1 VPSLTLCVI
10 ARDEERFLGECL
22 KSGRDHVDEIVVVDT
37 GSRDRTRA
45 IAAEAGARIVDFA
58 WCDDFSAAR
67 NVALDAA
74 RGTHVLVLDA
84 DERLVD
90 PSRSLRRAATNPR
103 FAIGL
108 LAVHDA
114 TTLDSRSADV
124 LSGRARLWNPCYVP
138 RFFLRDPAL
147 RFTRRVH
154 ETITGD
160 PLRLAAFLSAHN
172 AVLQPLEA
180 AIVHLGEVPALR
192 AERGKRAR
200 NMRLLERGLADDP
213 ADGDLAGFLALE
225 LMRSGDAKV
234 ARALGEKHL
243 WPFLAALR
251 RLPAHIAKPSPV
263 QLASVFATCLVQDGE
278 LRARARRAAREP
290 RVLHRAASEPRVPEG
305 AALERLGRNVGG
317 AARVRALPRAARQA
331 LHDPRESGRDGSR
344 LRGLRLANLALDRGR
359 SARGARSAREPREL
373 DRSVRVVGRAAARR
387 SSPAG
392 GRGRDRAGLHSN
404 RSSGRSEVPPD
415 LFALA
420 ALAAEALGSPD
431 PALREA
437 ARRSERRKWLETR
450 RLALVE
456 RQ

>member
-1 VPSLTLCVI
+1 LCVI
-10 ARDEERFLGECL
+10 ARDEERFLAECL
-22 KSGRDHVDEIVVVDT
+22 ASVRDHVDEVVVVDT

-45 IAAEAGARIVDFA
+45 IASAAGARVVDFE

-67 NVALDAA
+67 NAGLDAV

-225 LMRSGDAKV
+225 LMRSGDAKA

-251 RLPAHIAKPSPV
+251 QLPARIAKPSPV

-278 LRARARRAAREP
+278 FERALDVLRASLECCVEP
-290 RVLHRAASEPRVPEG
+290 HPNLVFLQG
-305 AALERLGRNVGG
+305 AALERLGRG
-317 AARVRALPRAARQA
+317 AEARRAFETCLTLHGKRFTIPVNPGATDAAPR
-331 LHDPRESGRDGSR
+331 
-344 LRGLRLANLALDRGR
+344 LRLANLALIAGD
-359 SARGARSAREPREL
+359 P
-373 DRSVRVVGRAAARR
+373 RAALVQLDSRASWSGPFELAAVLLRAEAHLQ
-387 SSPAG
+387 AG
-392 GRGRDRAGLHSN
+392 EAAIALAALEPVL
-404 RSSGRSEVPPD
+404 GRSEVPPD